1 MPRAPIRHGALQDLK
16 WFHSTVR
23 EVDGDR
29 LLIHFMVGRA
39 RRTACRAS
47 SSAYERGVR
56 HCAGLGRTVGRQH
69 GALEREYPGQLARA
83 RIRSGCKRFTC
94 ATSILYY
101 HASYCGPLLVQPLF
115 SKTKNW
121 RSNARVRGV
130 CECARA

>member
-1 MPRAPIRHGALQDLK
+1 MACAAVQGWAAQWDVNMERLSGSMQVSLHALGSVVGANGAL
-16 WFHSTVR
+16 
-23 EVDGDR
+23 
-29 LLIHFMVGRA
+29 
-39 RRTACRAS
+39 
-47 SSAYERGVR
+47 
-56 HCAGLGRTVGRQH
+56 
-69 GALEREYPGQLARA
+69 
-83 RIRSGCKRFTC
+83 RFTC